1 MLITI
6 QQTQANFKNRF
17 EIKINGQTTYLADAP
32 WLSLQV
38 PLQADRLRPCTM
50 TDIYGNLCYTTA
62 YPFTENIT
70 QDAVPMRWVFT
81 GKDKTQIFDVLD
93 QEKQICGR
101 FYHLTNGFMD
111 SKYVI
116 EFGPQVFQCYDI
128 AVGRT
133 RNLSVYLDSCQIAE
147 IVKPLSVS
155 NNLDCY
161 YLFLLEEYSDLNIIL
176 SFFVIYF
183 DARNYANQGQAVSG
197 KRATTISYSYSK
209 NNRFYNKNWI
219 TDNFESGI
227 EILASIN
234 KEAEQ
239 MKQDLKFQSKRTLLF
254 LAFIWGIVLITAL
267 IILGILML

>member
-6 QQTQANFKNRF
+6 QQTKANFKNRF

-38 PLQADRLRPCTM
+38 PLQADRLRP
-50 TDIYGNLCYTTA
+50 
-62 YPFTENIT
+62 FTENII
-70 QDAVPMRWVFT
+70 QDAVPMRWAFT

-101 FYHLTNGFMD
+101 FYHLTNGFMN

-133 RNLSVYLDSCQIAE
+133 RNLSVYLDDCQIAE

-155 NNLDCY
+155 NNRIV
-161 YLFLLEEYSDLNIIL
+161 IIC
-176 SFFVIYF
+176 SCW
-183 DARNYANQGQAVSG
+183 
-197 KRATTISYSYSK
+197 K
-209 NNRFYNKNWI
+209 N
-219 TDNFESGI
+219 TV
-227 EILASIN
+227 
-234 KEAEQ
+234 
-239 MKQDLKFQSKRTLLF
+239 T
-254 LAFIWGIVLITAL
+254 
-267 IILGILML
+267 